1 MYFYPIQSD
10 QLNTWSDKNG
20 KRACCRLEE
29 TSTSTFTPV
38 APAQVDSA
46 RLADRA
52 LQTLWQAGVQMR
64 RRSRP
69 WPQVLPF
76 GEPSGIAAANGLC
89 AAGVSRPDC
98 RVHRQLPPS
107 PRNPGSDLGDQ
118 PRTVAPSGGALKGC
132 YERSALRSPCIHR
145 CRIGWRVPRQYGRSL
160 AGWQPGWFDKRGDH
174 Q

>member
-1 MYFYPIQSD
+1 ESD

-29 TSTSTFTPV
+29 TSTSTSTPV

-52 LQTLWQAGVQMR
+52 LQTLWQAGVQMC

-76 GEPSGIAAANGLC
+76 GEPSGLAAANGLC

-98 RVHRQLPPS
+98 RVRCQLPPS
-107 PRNPGSDLGDQ
+107 PRNFRSDLRDQ
-118 PRTVAPSGGALKGC
+118 PRAVAPPGGALKSRH
-132 YERSALRSPCIHR
+132 ERSALRPPCIHQSW
-145 CRIGWRVPRQYGRSL
+145 IGWSAP
-160 AGWQPGWFDKRGDH
+160 
-174 Q
+174 

>member
-1 MYFYPIQSD
+1 MYLYPLESD

-29 TSTSTFTPV
+29 TSRSASAPV
-38 APAQVDSA
+38 ASAQVDSA

-76 GEPSGIAAANGLC
+76 GEPSGLAAANGLC
-89 AAGVSRPDC
+89 AAGVSRPAC
-98 RVHRQLPPS
+98 RVRRQLPPS
-107 PRNPGSDLGDQ
+107 PRKLRSDLGDQ
-118 PRTVAPSGGALKGC
+118 PRTVAPSGGAL
-132 YERSALRSPCIHR
+132 
-145 CRIGWRVPRQYGRSL
+145 
-160 AGWQPGWFDKRGDH
+160 
-174 Q
+174 